1 MQINKNET
9 FLINTPNTLTTGT
22 SIIHYKNDNGTP
34 MQLAATQPTK
44 MLVTTK
50 QDEFDQIKPIIYKS
64 IKAGKLW
71 VIATSYEWGLSQLG
85 LPARHS
91 NALFLEYD
99 SYSESILTNPPK
111 KQQIK
116 PINLQPDWHKKEF
129 SDAIINAKKAIKEGD
144 IYQINLSY
152 PSTVE
157 TDHSIESLYLNQFL
171 PQAPNHGAFISTDF
185 CKIASCS
192 PEEFFYFK
200 NGTIRTQPIKGTIG
214 RHTDPLKDKKAY
226 DQLKN
231 SDKDFAELTMIT
243 DLMRNDLSI
252 CALQNTVETTSL
264 CEIVPFHYVYHLI
277 STITAKTKPELTPL
291 DLLMQLSP
299 GGSITGCPKR
309 SACNIITQLENGPR
323 HFYTGH
329 IGFIK
334 GLDEAAFNVAIR
346 TCYQYKN
353 NRIKTHSGC
362 GITIES
368 DPKDEYQESIDKLR
382 FLTD

>member
-1 MQINKNET
+1 MQIYKNET
-9 FLINTPNTLTTGT
+9 FLIDSPNTLTTGT
-22 SIIHYKNDNGTP
+22 SIIHYKNDNGIP

-44 MLVTTK
+44 ILVTTTPE
-50 QDEFDQIKPIIYKS
+50 EFNQIKPLINDS

-71 VIATSYEWGLSQLG
+71 IIATSYEWGLSQLG
-85 LPARHS
+85 LPALHS
-91 NALFLEYD
+91 NALFLEYET
-99 SYSESILTNPPK
+99 YSESILVPQAK

-116 PINLQPDWHKKEF
+116 LQSDWHKKEF
-129 SDAIINAKKAIKEGD
+129 SDAIINTKKAIKEGD

-152 PSTVE
+152 PSTVK

-171 PQAPNHGAFISTDF
+171 PQAPNHGSFISTDF

-200 NGTIRTQPIKGTIG
+200 NGAIRTQPIKGTIG
-214 RHTDPLKDKKAY
+214 RYSDPLKDKKAY

-252 CALQNTVETTSL
+252 CALQNTVETTSH

-291 DLLMQLSP
+291 DLLMQLAP

-309 SACNIITQLENGPR
+309 SACHIINQLENGPR

-353 NRIKTHSGC
+353 SHIKTHSGC
-362 GITIES
+362 GITIDS
-368 DPKDEYQESIDKLR
+368 NTAQEYQESLDKLR
-382 FLTD
+382 FITD